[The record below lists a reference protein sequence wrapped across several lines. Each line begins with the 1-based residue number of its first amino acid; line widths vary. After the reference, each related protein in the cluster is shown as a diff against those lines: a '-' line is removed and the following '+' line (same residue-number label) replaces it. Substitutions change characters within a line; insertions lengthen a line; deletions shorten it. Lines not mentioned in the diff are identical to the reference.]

1 MDNSVLFGMESPII
15 DFSNM
20 PKYEKRWSNGCNW
33 RKFDQITSNK
43 DRIDG
48 LVDEMISTKHLS
60 SDLLVDP
67 SLEECTVRVCEVL
80 RPENT
85 FVCYKKT
92 IMKSEDFIPPES
104 GDCLIE
110 YMPVLDAY
118 VFINN
123 GGSRCDMVVNIGRMQ
138 ISHGKNKM
146 SSTYAIPMWTTDCPE
161 SYVKYAP
168 IEELYEFARAFK
180 LTYMAIQYAL
190 LHRPTRF
197 VVSGPAIPDSTVGN
211 EKPRHHKHNKCKA
224 IEVRYLRIID
234 DPAPVR
240 DENADRRTM
249 SCPCWGVIGHMRHY
263 KSGKAVWI
271 KPYRKGKERKNP
283 EKYQPKDYEI
293 PERRPSDEQII
304 Q

>member
-1 MDNSVLFGMESPII
+1 MDNSTLFGMQSPII
-15 DFSNM
+15 DFTNM

-43 DRIDG
+43 DRMDG
-48 LVDEMISTKHLS
+48 LIDEMIGTNHLS
-60 SDLLVDP
+60 SDLLFDP
-67 SLEECTVRVCEVL
+67 SLEEFTIRMCEVM

-85 FVCYKKT
+85 FVCFKKT
-92 IMKSEDFIPPES
+92 VMKPDDFIPPES

-110 YMPVLDAY
+110 YTPALDAY
-118 VFINN
+118 VYINN
-123 GGSRCDMVVNIGRMQ
+123 SGSRCDMVVNIGRMQ

-146 SSTYAIPMWTTDCPE
+146 NSTYAIPMWTTTCSD
-161 SYVKYAP
+161 SYVQYAP
-168 IEELYEFARAFK
+168 TDELYEFARAFK

-197 VVSGPAIPDSTVGN
+197 VVSGPAAPVCNANISG
-211 EKPRHHKHNKCKA
+211 PRNQKNNKCKA

-234 DPAPVR
+234 APAPTR
-240 DENADRRTM
+240 DENVDPRSMT
-249 SCPCWGVIGHMRHY
+249 CPCWGVIGHMRHY
-263 KSGKAVWI
+263 KSGKTVWI

-293 PERRPSDEQII
+293 PERRPTDERINN
-304 Q
+304 

>member
-1 MDNSVLFGMESPII
+1 MDNSTLYEMDIPNL

-20 PKYEKRWSNGCNW
+20 PNYINHWSRGCNW

-43 DRIDG
+43 ARMVG
-48 LVDEMISTKHLS
+48 LIDEMIGAKHQS
-60 SDLLVDP
+60 PDLLLVP
-67 SLEECTVRVCEVL
+67 SLEECTVRMSEDQ

-85 FVCYKKT
+85 IICYRKT
-92 IMKSEDFIPPES
+92 IMKSTDFIPSKS

-110 YMPVLDAY
+110 YTPTLDAY
-118 VFINN
+118 VYLNN
-123 GGSRCDMVVNIGRMQ
+123 EGARCDMVVNIGRLQ
-138 ISHGKNKM
+138 ISRGRDEIDG
-146 SSTYAIPMWTTDCPE
+146 TYAIPMWTSNCSD
-161 SYVKYAP
+161 SYVQRVPTDKF
-168 IEELYEFARAFK
+168 FAFASAFL
-180 LTYMAIQYAL
+180 LTYMAIQCAL

-197 VVSGPAIPDSTVGN
+197 VVSGPVIPDSTVGN
-211 EKPRHHKHNKCKA
+211 DKPRHHKHNKCKT

-249 SCPCWGVIGHMRHY
+249 SCPCWGVIGHVRHY

-293 PERRPSDEQII
+293 PERRPSDERII